1 MGIKIGRLIPFFI
14 KNYIRLAHLKINNPT
29 VFIGHGVEIDP
40 STTIVGKGCAINAYN
55 RISHSQ
61 IDRYTYT
68 ARNCNV
74 MNARIGS
81 FCSIGPGCQIGLGSH
96 PSHFVTTSPIF
107 YSTAGQ
113 LNGKRWVERDYY
125 EEFSPVQIGN
135 NVWLGANVI
144 VMDGITI
151 GEGAICAAGAVI
163 TKDVPPYS
171 LVAGIPAKVIKYRF
185 DTGTINRLLE
195 MKLFTREEKWLKNYL
210 TGAVTPTELLG
221 EDKSHREDCEGYTG

>member
-1 MGIKIGRLIPFFI
+1 MRIKIGRLIPFFI
-14 KNYIRLAHLKINNPT
+14 KNYIRLALLKINNPT

-74 MNARIGS
+74 MNASIGS

-125 EEFSPVQIGN
+125 EEFTPVQIGN

-144 VMDGITI
+144 VMDGVTI

-163 TKDVPPYS
+163 MKDVPPYS
-171 LVAGIPAKVIKYRF
+171 LVAGMPAKVIKYRF
-185 DTGTINRLLE
+185 DTVTINQILVMDLFSRDDELLKE
-195 MKLFTREEKWLKNYL
+195 YL
-210 TGAVTPTELLG
+210 AGAVTPAELLSG
-221 EDKSHREDCEGYTG
+221 DKYYSDDCEGYTG

>member
-1 MGIKIGRLIPFFI
+1 MGTRVGKIIPFFL
-14 KNYIRLAHLKINNPT
+14 KNYIRTVLFKFNNRS
-29 VFIGHGVEIDP
+29 VYIGHGVEIDP
-40 STTIVGKGCAINAYN
+40 ATTTVGKGCAINAYN

-113 LNGKRWVERDYY
+113 LNGDNWVDHDYY
-125 EEFSPVQIGN
+125 DEFAPVQIGN

-144 VMDGITI
+144 VMDGVTI
-151 GEGAICAAGAVI
+151 GEGAICAAGAVVM
-163 TKDVPPYS
+163 KDVPPYS
-171 LVAGIPAKVIKYRF
+171 LVAGMPAKVIKYRF
-185 DTGTINRLLE
+185 DIETINRLLE
-195 MKLFTREEKWLKNYL
+195 MNIFMRDEEFLKQYL
-210 TGAVTPTELLG
+210 TGAVTPSDLLV
-221 EDKSHREDCEGYTG
+221 EDKSYRNDCEGSTG